1 MVASFIRERPVAD
14 RWKQLSEDLKLD
26 PVLARIL
33 TTRGVKSAADLDYSF
48 KNLIPVEKLYG
59 VDEAAKRVVDA
70 IERQERVII
79 AGDFDTDGATASVL
93 CVSVLKAFGA
103 KQVDFAVP
111 NRFDLGYGLTAKFVE
126 TLLRFAPNLI
136 ITVDNGISSN
146 DGVTF
151 ARENGIDVVITDHHL
166 PPKEL
171 PPANAIVNPQL
182 LGCDFG
188 SQPAGVGVVFYLML
202 QVRRLLNQSGF
213 FQKNNITA
221 PNLASYLDLVAIG
234 TVVDLVPLDR
244 NNRLL
249 VTQGLKRMQ
258 GGRTRPGVETL
269 CTLSGVDIKKIDEE
283 NLGFQIGPRLN
294 AAGRLK
300 DISIGIHTL
309 LAEDQ
314 ETAMRHATELQRIN
328 QERREIQREMTE
340 VALDAATENVDPTRC
355 GVCIFDKNY
364 HEGVVGLVAGR
375 LAQTIHRPTIVFA
388 VGKGVRSVLLKGSGR
403 SIAGINIRDV
413 IADIASAYPQLI
425 QSHGGHAMAAGL
437 TIHRESFERFA
448 NIFDNFVQQRAP
460 KNAFDAVLYTDGELD
475 DHHFSLD
482 FVKQIDSLGPWGQ
495 DFPRPLFHGNF
506 RVLGQQFTSNGKH
519 LRLELIRGKQLFH
532 AIMFQ
537 RDSHVPDDV
546 KIAFRPVINDYRDR
560 QTLQLIVERVE
571 PLMPQTA

>member
-1 MVASFIRERPVAD
+1 MVNSSIRERPVAD
-14 RWKQLSEDLKLD
+14 HWKQLSEELQLD

-33 TTRGVKSAADLDYSF
+33 TTRGVKSASDLDYGF
-48 KNLIPVEKLYG
+48 RNLIPVEKLSG
-59 VDEAAKRVVDA
+59 VEDAARRVVRA

-93 CVSVLKAFGA
+93 CVSALRAFGA

-111 NRFDLGYGLTAKFVE
+111 NRFDLGYGLTKKFVE
-126 TLLRFAPNLI
+126 TLLRFDPNLI
-136 ITVDNGISSN
+136 ITVDNGISSH

-151 ARENGIDVVITDHHL
+151 ARENDIDVVITDHHL

-202 QVRRLLNQSGF
+202 QVRRLLNQSGY
-213 FQKNNITA
+213 FQKNNIAA
-221 PNLASYLDLVAIG
+221 PNLASYLDLVALG

-249 VTQGLKRMQ
+249 VTHGLKRMQ
-258 GGRTRPGVETL
+258 GGRTRPGIETL
-269 CTLSGVDIKKIDEE
+269 CTVSGVDIKKIDEE
-283 NLGFQIGPRLN
+283 KLGYQIGPRLN

-300 DISIGIHTL
+300 DISVGIHTL
-309 LAEDQ
+309 LAEDN
-314 ETAMRHATELQRIN
+314 ETAMRYATELQKMN
-328 QERREIQREMTE
+328 KERREIQQEMTE
-340 VALDAATENVDPTRC
+340 IALDAVTENIDPARC

-364 HEGVVGLVAGR
+364 HEGVVGLVAGK
-375 LAQTIHRPTIVFA
+375 LAQTIHRPTIAFA
-388 VGKGVRSVLLKGSGR
+388 AGRGVRSILLKGSGR
-403 SIAGINIRDV
+403 SIPGINIRDV
-413 IADIASAYPQLI
+413 IADIASAYPQLVH
-425 QSHGGHAMAAGL
+425 SHGGHAMAAGL

-448 NIFDNFVQQRAP
+448 NIFDNFVSQRAP
-460 KNAFDAVLYTDGELD
+460 ENAFDAVLYTDGELE

-495 DFPRPLFHGNF
+495 AFPKPLFHGNF
-506 RVLGQQFTSNGKH
+506 GVLSQQFTSNGKH
-519 LRLELIRGKQLFH
+519 LKLELIRGKQLFD

-537 RDSHVPDDV
+537 RESRVPDDV
-546 KIAFRPVINDYRDR
+546 KIAFRPAINDYRDR

-571 PLMPQTA
+571 PLTN